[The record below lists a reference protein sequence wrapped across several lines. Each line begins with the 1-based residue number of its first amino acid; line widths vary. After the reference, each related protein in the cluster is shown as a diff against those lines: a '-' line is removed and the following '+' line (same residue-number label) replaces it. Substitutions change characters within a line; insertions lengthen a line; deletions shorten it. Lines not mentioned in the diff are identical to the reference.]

1 MSWIGGSGKYKNG
14 WKSWRGGGK
23 FLSILFFFP
32 SYFLYCSE
40 TQENSIHPWSV
51 FFCYIS
57 LNPNIPCV
65 LLSFFLCQVSVA
77 EWFDNK
83 VRLTQIYK
91 GYIYICM
98 FSLMFLLQFGA
109 KPSKSLGMKGCILL
123 LFRPFD
129 VFFLNKNCSLFLEN
143 HSLCNNSLM
152 LWLILNFV
160 PILEKI
166 FVL

>member
-1 MSWIGGSGKYKNG
+1 MDGNHEEVEESFY
-14 WKSWRGGGK
+14 R
-23 FLSILFFFP
+23 FFFFFP

-91 GYIYICM
+91 GYIYMYVLINVPLTIRRKA
-98 FSLMFLLQFGA
+98 FEV
-109 KPSKSLGMKGCILL
+109 
-123 LFRPFD
+123 FRHEGVRP
-129 VFFLNKNCSLFLEN
+129 
-143 HSLCNNSLM
+143 
-152 LWLILNFV
+152 LIV
-160 PILEKI
+160 
-166 FVL
+166 